1 MWLAAFHADKG
12 QAIAEWIGRT
22 RKREW
27 TAEEF
32 WERMEIVV
40 G

>member
-12 QAIAEWIGRT
+12 QAIAEWIGKI
-22 RKREW
+22 RKTNYTIE
-27 TAEEF
+27 AFEKKL
-32 WERMEIVV
+32 EILV

>member
-27 TAEEF
+27 TAEKF
-32 WERMEIVV
+32 WERMEKVV